1 MKILFAPI
9 AKRLERKA
17 RSNARKLIIY
27 LPYLIVYQQNN
38 GFDFREVLQPNQ
50 STQKEKKLLA
60 ECKKLFKIGNSYLR
74 AFLKT
79 VLFLASSLPF
89 FPRSPE
95 SFGPVE
101 KDKLEFFVVPLISYS
116 GEFRCFWN

>member
-1 MKILFAPI
+1 
-9 AKRLERKA
+9 
-17 RSNARKLIIY
+17 LIIY
-27 LPYLIVYQQNN
+27 LPYLIVYQQNK

-79 VLFLASSLPF
+79 VHFFSLIP
-89 FPRSPE
+89 SLLSEE
-95 SFGPVE
+95 SGVFR
-101 KDKLEFFVVPLISYS
+101 ISRE
-116 GEFRCFWN
+116 G